1 MKAVLILYPAFFR
14 VNQER
19 RLSMESDFKKILN
32 FFQNKQAWA
41 PGDYDYDK
49 AFCRTLIESASV
61 GEASIWRSDS
71 EGCLHMVYGTNAD
84 KEELSEIILG
94 KGEGISGAAA
104 LSRETISVSDAL
116 LHPLHN
122 GRVDKLLGFPTH
134 GMISAPIVFR
144 DFVYGVVNILNY
156 TTKRPFPAQYKI
168 YISSAATMYAAALA
182 AEGRLVSYEVKDKKN
197 ASTSCMLKTIIV
209 GVSSAIQDAIHLC
222 LKTGRTDMPVL
233 VRGETG
239 SGKELAARRIHEAGR
254 RANGPFVDVNCAALT
269 ETLLESELFGH
280 VKGAF
285 SGATRDRQGKFVSAS
300 GGTLFLDEIG
310 DMSMACQAKILRALQ
325 TKKVV
330 PVGSDK
336 AKECDARV
344 IAATNHDLL
353 EQVKKGRFRED
364 LYYRLCG
371 IEIFMPPLRQRPEDI
386 YPLTMHF
393 VRNIATEQKQIDPSI
408 QISKI
413 SSKAISMLMSF
424 NWPGNVRQLE
434 QAIRAAAAICEG
446 DEIQSED
453 FPSWLQEAM
462 KPDTDAPT
470 DEAPVIREI
479 TEQSSSGEKVYIK
492 GNLLQY
498 TKALEETKYPGT
510 GRWNLSAAARLLN
523 IPRKTF
529 FYRLKQLRLIQ

>member
-1 MKAVLILYPAFFR
+1 MEPDFR
-14 VNQER
+14 
-19 RLSMESDFKKILN
+19 KILN
-32 FFQNKQAWA
+32 FFQNKQKWA

-49 AFCRTLIESASV
+49 AFCRMLIEFASAD
-61 GEASIWRSDS
+61 EASIWRSDG

-84 KEELSEIILG
+84 KEELSGIILG

-104 LSRETISVSDAL
+104 LSRETISVADAWT
-116 LHPLHN
+116 HPMHDH
-122 GRVDKLLGFPTH
+122 RVDKLTGYSTH
-134 GMISAPIVFR
+134 GMISAPIVFM
-144 DFVYGVVNILNY
+144 DFVYGVVNILNHS
-156 TTKRPFPAQYKI
+156 TKRLFPAQCKM

-182 AEGRLVSYEVKDKKN
+182 AEGRLVSYEVKDQKS
-197 ASTSCMLKTIIV
+197 ATTSCMLKTIIV

-285 SGATRDRQGKFVSAS
+285 SGATHDRQGKFVSAS

-310 DMSMACQAKILRALQ
+310 DMSLACQAKILRALQ
-325 TKKVV
+325 TKKIV

-336 AKECDARV
+336 PKECDARV

-353 EQVKKGRFRED
+353 ELVKKGMFRED

-386 YPLTMHF
+386 SLLAMHF
-393 VRNIATEQKQIDPSI
+393 LRNIAAEQKQIDPNF

-413 SSKAISMLMSF
+413 SPKAISMLMSF
-424 NWPGNVRQLE
+424 HQVER
-434 QAIRAAAAICEG
+434 
-446 DEIQSED
+446 
-453 FPSWLQEAM
+453 
-462 KPDTDAPT
+462 K
-470 DEAPVIREI
+470 
-479 TEQSSSGEKVYIK
+479 YI
-492 GNLLQY
+492 
-498 TKALEETKYPGT
+498 
-510 GRWNLSAAARLLN
+510 
-523 IPRKTF
+523 
-529 FYRLKQLRLIQ
+529 